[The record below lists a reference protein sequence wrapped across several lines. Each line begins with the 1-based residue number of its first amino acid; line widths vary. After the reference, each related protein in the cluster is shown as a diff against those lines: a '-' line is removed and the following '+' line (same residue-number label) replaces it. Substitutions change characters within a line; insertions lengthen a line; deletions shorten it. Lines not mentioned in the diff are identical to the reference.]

1 MELVKDAQK
10 SYFLHLKEKGL
21 KKLKTYAEE
30 KREKTNDEIED
41 TNRQVKL
48 LAETLAKLKADGDKY
63 SFETEKKTLLVEIK
77 ATLLT
82 ANKSS
87 IWKAGIDW

>member
-1 MELVKDAQK
+1 MQRK
-10 SYFLHLKEKGL
+10 SG
-21 KKLKTYAEE
+21 
-30 KREKTNDEIED
+30 RRPIED
-41 TNRQVKL
+41 TNCQVKL

-63 SFETEKKTLLVEIK
+63 SFEMEKKTLLVEIK

-87 IWKAGIDW
+87 I